1 MISCVKNLVLCI
13 AWTLLPLAAFP
24 QESDSTQVNH
34 LDEVVVTGWA
44 GSVTSRMSPVPV
56 TTISNRTLAY
66 INAANVIGAIS
77 HQPGLSQI
85 TTGSSISKPVIRGL
99 GYNRIV
105 VVNDGI
111 RQEGQQWGDEHG
123 IEIDPQSIY
132 SVEIIKGPA
141 SLLYGSDAMSG
152 VIIFKPTPV
161 LMQESVFTSV
171 SNEYQSNNGLIANSA
186 FNAGHKGAVV
196 WDARLSQKD
205 AHAYRNRS
213 DGCVFNSGF
222 AERAASGMI
231 GTNKDWGYSHLRLG
245 YYYLA
250 PGIVEGERNED
261 GKLVTDGIH
270 AGTVYGQALPF
281 QKVQHGKIV
290 SENSICLGEGSLK
303 ATMGYQW
310 NDRREFEESEDECGL
325 HFSLH
330 TFNYDIHYLSPVM
343 NGWLLLSGVNG
354 MFQKSINL
362 GDEFLVPEYSLF
374 DAGVFLTTQKS
385 FDKWSVSGGLR
396 YDLRFINSLP
406 LEDDGKLR
414 FTAFAKTY
422 PGLSASL
429 GVSWNPINQI
439 QVKANLSKGFRSPNI
454 SELASN
460 GVHEGTERYEIG
472 SYELKS
478 ENSYQTDLGFDY
490 FGERFSFAVSLFANR
505 IDCFIFTQRSKDY
518 SVIDGHDVF
527 RFTQSDALLLGGEV
541 EFDWNIVHGLSLSSS
556 ISYVSGNFLGVRDED
571 SRWLPLIP
579 APRLNSELRYDFNLN
594 TKVVEKPFIKIGI
607 ENYYAQNHIH
617 AAFGTETCTPG
628 YFLLDAT
635 VGTDIRLGGKRFLTI
650 LLNGEN
656 LTDAVYQSH
665 LSRLKYADVNPLTGV
680 RGVYEMGLNVGLK
693 LIWSIQ

>member
-1 MISCVKNLVLCI
+1 MIHSMKNIVLCT
-13 AWTLLPLAAFP
+13 AWTLLPLTALS
-24 QESDSTQVNH
+24 QESDSMQANH

-56 TTISNRTLAY
+56 TAIDNRTLAN
-66 INAANVIGAIS
+66 INATNIIDAIS

-85 TTGSSISKPVIRGL
+85 TTGNGISKPVIRGL

-123 IEIDPQSIY
+123 IEIDPQSVH

-152 VIIFKPTPV
+152 VIIFKSAPV
-161 LMQESVFTSV
+161 LMPESVFTSV

-186 FNAGHKGAVV
+186 FNAGHKGAMV
-196 WDARLSQKD
+196 WDARISQKD

-213 DGCVFNSGF
+213 DGYVFNSGF
-222 AERAASGMI
+222 AERAASGLI

-245 YYYLA
+245 YYYLS

-261 GKLVTDGIH
+261 GNLVTDGIH
-270 AGTVYGQALPF
+270 AGAVYDRALPF

-290 SENSICLGEGSLK
+290 SENSIFMGEGSLK
-303 ATMGYQW
+303 TTIGYQC
-310 NDRREFEESEDECGL
+310 NNRREFEEAKDECGL
-325 HFSLH
+325 HFRLH

-343 NGWLLLSGVNG
+343 NGWLVLSGING
-354 MFQKSINL
+354 MFQKSLNL

-385 FDKWSVSGGLR
+385 FDKWSLSGGLR

-406 LEDDGKLR
+406 LEDNGELR
-414 FTAFAKTY
+414 FTEFAKTY
-422 PGLSASL
+422 PGLSACL

-439 QVKANLSKGFRSPNI
+439 QVKVNLSKGFRSPNI

-472 SYELKS
+472 SNELKS
-478 ENSYQTDLGFDY
+478 ENSYQADLGFDY
-490 FGERFSFAVSLFANR
+490 FGECFSFSVSLFANR
-505 IDCFIFTQRSKDY
+505 MDSFIFTQRSKDQAE
-518 SVIDGHDVF
+518 IDGHDVF
-527 RFTQSDALLLGGEV
+527 RFTQNNALLFGGEV
-541 EFDWNIVHGLSLSSS
+541 GFEWIIVRSLSLSSS
-556 ISYVSGNFLGVRDED
+556 FSYVSGNFLGVQDED

-579 APRLNSELRYDFNLN
+579 APRLNSELRYDFNSQS
-594 TKVVEKPFIKIGI
+594 KIVDKPFVKVGI
-607 ENYYAQNHIH
+607 EKYFTQDHIH
-617 AAFGTETCTPG
+617 AAFGTETRTPG
-628 YFLLDAT
+628 YFLLDAA
-635 VGTDIRLGGKRFLTI
+635 VGTDISLGGKRFLTI

-656 LTDAVYQSH
+656 LTDTVYQSH
-665 LSRLKYADVNPLTGV
+665 LSRLKYTDINPLTGV
-680 RGVYEMGLNVGLK
+680 RGVYDMGLNIGLK
-693 LIWSIQ
+693 LIWNI